1 MGSNLN
7 FRMEGVDM
15 FTAQD
20 HTFVVCAYKENPY
33 IGETIASLLA
43 QSLSTNVILSTST
56 PNEYL
61 KDICEKYSI
70 QMVVNPN
77 PHLAGDD
84 WNFGYDAAKTPLVT
98 MAHQDDYY
106 DPTFLERML
115 DGINSYDEDEVLI
128 GFTDY
133 FEMRDGRRVDSNTL
147 LKIKRFMNAP
157 LANRFFNGSKF
168 VKKRILAFGDP
179 ICCPA
184 VTLVKPKLGLS
195 PFDTTYKNSCDYK
208 TWVDFASRD
217 GRFVYVNQPLVGHR
231 IYPES
236 ATSLNL
242 GEDIRK
248 GEDLEILSTL
258 WPRPIAKLVN
268 SVYALSE
275 KSNAL

>member
-1 MGSNLN
+1 
-7 FRMEGVDM
+7 M
-15 FTAQD
+15 FTPQD

-33 IGETIASLLA
+33 IGDTIASLKA
-43 QSLSTNVILSTST
+43 QTAATRVILSTST
-56 PNEYL
+56 PNDYLREVCKEYNAP
-61 KDICEKYSI
+61 
-70 QMVVNPN
+70 MVVNPH

-84 WNFGYDAAKTPLVT
+84 WNYGYDAAETPLVT

-106 DPTFLERML
+106 DPIFVERML
-115 DGINSYDEDEVLI
+115 AALNAYDASELLI

-133 FEMRDGRRVDSNTL
+133 FEMRDGERVDNNAL
-147 LKIKRFMNAP
+147 LRIKRVMNAP
-157 LANRFFNGSKF
+157 LAHRCCNGSTF
-168 VKKRILAFGDP
+168 VKKRILSLGDP

-184 VTLVKPKLGLS
+184 VTLVKQNLGAS

-208 TWVDFASRD
+208 TWVDFARMD
-217 GRFVYVNQPLVGHR
+217 GRFVYVPEMLVGHR
-231 IYPES
+231 IYAES

-248 GEDLEILSTL
+248 GEDLEILSSL

-268 SVYALSE
+268 KVYALSE